1 MHKTATTLLL
11 TLFPLT
17 VVCGQEAVTQ
27 QAVSDLSPEHQAEHD
42 LLSLAENF
50 QGADSLQQMK
60 VLLQS
65 GTNANVVDSHG
76 NTPLLWMCTSIEMDY
91 RYRHDEHYA
100 KAVDAAFAELLRHGA
115 DAMKENNHG
124 CNALFYLQSKPELI
138 RKLQQENLLP
148 KELSMRIPYDTL
160 ALMRYMKLR
169 VNQASYTT
177 HEECLQYLSRKYC
190 APAYDRV
197 EQKLDEYLNS
207 EHKNRIPEGAIEH
220 GLAFLRLADP
230 ARAEAYVNNLNY
242 WQHSEHFIEEIPATV
257 LATLHRLQWSVDVQ
271 KLNVAIRRLQ
281 TQLPAEGEDMISC
294 NAARPM
300 VHILEM
306 LYRQDGDNTLP
317 LVKEYSVC
325 RDPEL
330 SYYAYR
336 ILLHRENLPAPEPA
350 EFEERFASLGKPE
363 QWPAP
368 LLRVYECA
376 RVDEAMRK
384 GSTDDISADELQRVE
399 KQLRSMQL
407 HSHADAI
414 AKLFTQGERTND
426 IYTKQ
431 AAHRRY
437 QELVAPAP
445 RPSMAKYILEHP
457 ELFSQADNKR

>member
-11 TLFPLT
+11 SLSPLT
-17 VVCGQEAVTQ
+17 CVCGQEAVTQ
-27 QAVSDLSPEHQAEHD
+27 TVSDLSPEHQAEHE

-50 QGADSLQQMK
+50 QGAESLRQMV
-60 VLLQS
+60 VLLQN
-65 GTNANVVDSHG
+65 GTNPNVKDSHG
-76 NTPLLWMCTSIEMDY
+76 NTPLLWLCSSIEMDY

-100 KAVDAAFAELLRHGA
+100 KAVDSAFAELLRHGA
-115 DAMKENNHG
+115 DSMRENNHG
-124 CNALFYLQSKPELI
+124 CSAVFYLQSKPELLK
-138 RKLQQENLLP
+138 KLQQENLLP

-169 VNQASYTT
+169 VKQAAYTS

-207 EHKNRIPEGAIEH
+207 ESRNKIPEGAIEY
-220 GLAFLRLADP
+220 GLAFLRLADS

-257 LATLHRLQWSVDVQ
+257 LATLHRLQWNVDAQ

-306 LYRQDGDNTLP
+306 LHRQEGDNVLP
-317 LVKEYSVC
+317 LVKEYTVC

-336 ILLHRENLPAPEPA
+336 ILLHRDNLPAPEAA
-350 EFEERFASLGKPE
+350 EFEERFATLGSPA
-363 QWPAP
+363 QWPAT
-368 LLRVYECA
+368 LVRIYECA

-384 GSTDDISADELQRVE
+384 GATDELSTDELQRVE
-399 KQLRSMQL
+399 KHLRSMEL
-407 HSHADAI
+407 SAHANAI
-414 AKLFTQGERTND
+414 AKLFTNGERSDD

-431 AAHRRY
+431 AAYRRY

-445 RPSMAKYILEHP
+445 RPTLAKYILEHP